1 MMIMKKKM
9 KLNFKQNKKQRNNMN
24 SEEQKEEM
32 KNEVE
37 EAAEKSVEEPTP
49 EDEQSAA
56 GESQPEAEEPAKEL
70 TPEEQLQAQVD
81 ELTQQQE
88 EMKDKYLRLS
98 AEFDNYRKRTMKE
111 KAELILNGSEKAF
124 KAILPVIDDME
135 RALATMQKATDV
147 EAVKEGVELIYN
159 KFIQILGQNGIQ
171 AMDTKEKE
179 LDTDYHDAIAIIDAP
194 SEELKGK
201 ILDCVETGYTLNDKV
216 LRHAKVVVGK

>member
-1 MMIMKKKM
+1 MKRRFN
-9 KLNFKQNKKQRNNMN
+9 LRQNKKQKNDMN
-24 SEEQKEEM
+24 SEEKKSEEM
-32 KNEVE
+32 KDKVE
-37 EAAEKSVEEPTP
+37 NPTP
-49 EDEQSAA
+49 EEDQPVE
-56 GESQPEAEEPAKEL
+56 GEVQTEAEEPEKEL

-81 ELTQQQE
+81 ELTKEQE

-124 KAILPVIDDME
+124 KAILPVVDDME

-159 KFIQILGQNGIQ
+159 KFIQILGQNGVQ

-179 LDTDYHDAIAIIDAP
+179 LDTDFHDAIAIIDAP

>member
-159 KFIQILGQNGIQ
+159 KFIQILGQNGVQ

-216 LRHAKVVVGK
+216 IRHAKVVVGK

>member
-37 EAAEKSVEEPTP
+37 EAAEKSVEELTP

-56 GESQPEAEEPAKEL
+56 GESQPEAEEPEKEL
-70 TPEEQLQAQVD
+70 TPEEKLQAEVEKLQA
-81 ELTQQQE
+81 EQE

-111 KAELILNGSEKAF
+111 KAELILNGGEKAF

-135 RALATMQKATDV
+135 RALATMEKATDV
-147 EAVKEGVELIYN
+147 DAVKEGVDLIYN
-159 KFIQILGQNGIQ
+159 KFIQILGQNGVHAI
-171 AMDTKEKE
+171 DTKEKE
-179 LDTDYHDAIAIIDAP
+179 LDTDFHDAIAIIDAP

-216 LRHAKVVVGK
+216 IRHAKVVVGK